1 MGQARNQYQEVYYC
15 LARNDQAMTHT
26 AIAFAKAKYRMQA
39 LACTASVGP
48 GSTNMITGAATAT
61 INRIPLLL
69 LPSDTFAKRNVGPVL
84 QELEY
89 PLGQDVTVNDAF
101 RPLSRYWDRINRPEQ
116 LAWSMLEAFRVLTS
130 PEETGAVKIGR

>member
-1 MGQARNQYQEVYYC
+1 
-15 LARNDQAMTHT
+15 
-26 AIAFAKAKYRMQA
+26 
-39 LACTASVGP
+39 
-48 GSTNMITGAATAT
+48 MITSAATAT

-101 RPLSRYWDRINRPEQ
+101 RPVSRYWDRINRAEQ
-116 LAWSMLEAFRVLTS
+116 LAWSMLEAFRGLTY
-130 PEETGAVKIGR
+130 PAETGAGRVGLPQDVRTDACD